1 MKMKNKNNL
10 KFIIPIVLISSSV
23 FVLFQIK
30 KDLSSNQNLTP
41 DSSSSNSTSIN
52 SNDETDTSI
61 DLQKL
66 SILTNRCRGCGKCV
80 RIDPTHFEMSG
91 NKAIVISST
100 NLDSSSL
107 KLAIN
112 NCQDQAITLE

>member
-1 MKMKNKNNL
+1 MKNKNKL
-10 KFIIPIVLISSSV
+10 KFIIPIVLVSSSA

-30 KDLSSNQNLTP
+30 KDLSPNQNITP
-41 DSSSSNSTSIN
+41 TSSPSDFTTLN
-52 SNDETDTSI
+52 SNDETNTSI

-80 RIDPTHFEMSG
+80 RIDPAHFEISG

-112 NCQDQAITLE
+112 NCQDQAIVLN